1 MRVLF
6 ILMGIFGLLM
16 ADRQSEIKALYQ
28 EITENSRE
36 DYSDS
41 INRLSNPFVRPAPKK
56 APVVVL
62 DADSN
67 GTISNTIQPV
77 FQLKAILNDRA
88 RINNDWYRVGEQVSG
103 YEITKINENMV
114 LFRSVVDDGRS
125 QKLKLSIQKNET
137 LVIRRYS
144 DSPLSKGTKP

>member
-1 MRVLF
+1 M
-6 ILMGIFGLLM
+6 
-16 ADRQSEIKALYQ
+16 
-28 EITENSRE
+28 
-36 DYSDS
+36 
-41 INRLSNPFVRPAPKK
+41 
-56 APVVVL
+56 